1 MHEKLLTFS
10 KVRIERFA
18 VDTAGRMIPDN
29 YTKQRKKLQARIA
42 MRGGTL
48 ALLTGAQYNGGKQ
61 RYLRERSGAHALSV
75 GFI

>member
-10 KVRIERFA
+10 KVRINREAF
-18 VDTAGRMIPDN
+18 DTAGSMMPNN